1 MDMKQTKTYTATAN
15 GKTYEYWYDRYTK
28 QWVMY
33 PIDSEGNRIEWDS
46 NDEPIESMYF
56 INIREV
62 KTFLSVNP

>member
-1 MDMKQTKTYTATAN
+1 MKAYQSK
-15 GKTYEYWYDRYTK
+15 GYEYFYDRFTK

-56 INIREV
+56 NNKAEV
-62 KTFLSVNP
+62 NTYLASK